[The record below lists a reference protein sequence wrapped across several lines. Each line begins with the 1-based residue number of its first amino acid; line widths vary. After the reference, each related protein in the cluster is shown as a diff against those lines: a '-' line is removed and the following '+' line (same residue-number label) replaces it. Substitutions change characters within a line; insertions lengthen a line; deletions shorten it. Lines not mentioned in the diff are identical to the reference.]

1 MQWEKSPFMRTIYI
15 RKMRFEEAKLK
26 LEREIN
32 DAFMDGESYVEIV
45 HGIGEGIL
53 KRMAVDYVESCDFL
67 KLLDRDPMFR
77 GNPGATQVEILAP
90 SKEYINR
97 LKK

>member
-1 MQWEKSPFMRTIYI
+1 MRTIYI
-15 RKMRFEEAKLK
+15 RKLRFEEARLK
-26 LEREIN
+26 LEKEIN
-32 DAFMDGESYVEIV
+32 DAFMDGEQFVEIL

-53 KRMAVDYVESCDFL
+53 QRMAIDYVESCDFL
-67 KLLDRDPMFR
+67 KLVDRDPMFR

-97 LKK
+97 LRK

>member
-1 MQWEKSPFMRTIYI
+1 VRTITI
-15 RKMRFEEAKLK
+15 RKLRFEEARTK
-26 LEREIN
+26 LERELN
-32 DAFMDGESYVEIV
+32 DAFMDGETYVEIL

-53 KRMAVDYVESCDFL
+53 RRMAIDYVESCDFL
-67 KLLDRDPMFR
+67 KLIDRDPMIR
-77 GNPGATQVEILAP
+77 TNPGCTLVEILAP

>member
-1 MQWEKSPFMRTIYI
+1 MRTIYI
-15 RKMRFEEAKLK
+15 RQLRFEEARTK
-26 LEREIN
+26 LERELN
-32 DAFMDGESYVEIV
+32 DAFMDGESFVEIL

-53 KRMAVDYVESCDFL
+53 RKMALEYVGSCDFL
-67 KLLDRDPMFR
+67 KLVERDPMIR
-77 GNPGATQVEILAP
+77 TNPGSTLVEILAP